1 MRTRKILISLSVLC
15 IIAIPFVT
23 KTNDSKGA
31 GSVRVLRDISY
42 ISDKTQPAADNQI
55 LDLYVPTKP
64 YPLIPLVVFIH
75 GGAWLQGDKSE
86 GDDIGLL
93 LAQNGFAVASLNYR
107 FTDKAQYPAQLE
119 DCQRAI
125 AYLRS
130 KAPEYGFSPDHIGV
144 WGVSAGGHLA
154 ALLGTL
160 SGDSKDIGISGDSGS
175 LQSDLEKASRVQA
188 VCDWCGITNLAS
200 VKEQAGS
207 RTKIDYDTA
216 DGPIARLLGGLAA
229 EKQELAAAAS
239 PVNHV
244 SKDDPPFLIVHGDI
258 DDLVPFAQ
266 SKELSEKLLKAGVPT
281 KLVVVPGASHQLGS
295 EQEVK
300 RVVEFFKQT
309 LIEGKRDF
317 QVDG

>member
-42 ISDKTQPAADNQI
+42 ISDKSQPVANNQN

-86 GDDIGLL
+86 GNDVALL
-93 LAQNGFAVASLNYR
+93 LAQNGFAVATLNYR

-125 AYLRS
+125 AFLRS
-130 KAPEYGFSPDHIGV
+130 KAHDYGFDPDHIGV
-144 WGVSAGGHLA
+144 WGISAGGHLA
-154 ALLGTL
+154 ALLGTR
-160 SGDSKDIGISGDSGS
+160 SGDHNGAE
-175 LQSDLEKASRVQA
+175 QSEIEKASQVQA
-188 VCDWCGITNLAS
+188 VCDWCGITNLVS
-200 VKEQAGS
+200 VKDQAGS
-207 RTKIDYDTA
+207 RTRIDYDTA
-216 DGPIARLLGGLAA
+216 NGPVAKLLGGLATDK
-229 EKQELAAAAS
+229 EELAAEAS

-244 SKDDPPFLIVHGDI
+244 SKGDPPFLIVHGDI

-266 SKELSEKLLKAGVPT
+266 SQELAEKLQKAGVPT
-281 KLVVVPGASHQLGS
+281 KLVVVAGASHQLGS

-300 RVVEFFKQT
+300 RMIEFFKQT

>member
-42 ISDKTQPAADNQI
+42 ISDKTQPEINSQI

-86 GDDIGLL
+86 GNDIALL

-107 FTDKAQYPAQLE
+107 FTDKAQHPAQLE
-119 DCQRAI
+119 DCQRSI
-125 AYLRS
+125 AFLRS
-130 KAPEYGFSPDHIGV
+130 KAPDYGFNPDHIGV

-160 SGDSKDIGISGDSGS
+160 SGDHNGAA
-175 LQSDLEKASRVQA
+175 QSEIEKASQVQA

-200 VKEQAGS
+200 VKNQAGS
-207 RTKIDYDTA
+207 RTRIDYDTA
-216 DGPIARLLGGLAA
+216 NGPVAKLLGGLAA
-229 EKQELAAAAS
+229 DKKELAAEAS

-244 SKDDPPFLIVHGDI
+244 SKGDPPFLIVHGDI

-266 SKELSEKLLKAGVPT
+266 SQELSEKLQKAGVPT
-281 KLVVVPGASHQLGS
+281 KLVVVAGASHQLGS

-300 RVVEFFKQT
+300 RVIEFFKQT